1 VEVTEGD
8 PLLQEFPAAE
18 LFRPCEERSA
28 MSETSDRE
36 ARAAQNELVFRAVNE
51 QIVKMTD
58 RFRAQLADID
68 IVCECANTSCVGTI
82 LINAYEF
89 AKIERVEGRF
99 LVLPGHEDES
109 VERVVERLEDYVIV
123 WKPVVSMDGTGDGA
137 G

>member
-1 VEVTEGD
+1 
-8 PLLQEFPAAE
+8 
-18 LFRPCEERSA
+18 
-28 MSETSDRE
+28 MSETSERE

-82 LINAYEF
+82 RINADEF

-99 LVLPGHEDES
+99 LVLPGHEDET

-123 WKPVVSMDGTGDGA
+123 WKPVVSTDGMGARTG
-137 G
+137 